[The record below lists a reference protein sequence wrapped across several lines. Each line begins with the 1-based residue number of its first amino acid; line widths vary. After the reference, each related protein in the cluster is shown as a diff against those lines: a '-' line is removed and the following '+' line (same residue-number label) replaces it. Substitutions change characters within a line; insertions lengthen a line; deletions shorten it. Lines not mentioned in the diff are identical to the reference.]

1 MSDFADAQCLLFYE
15 YRRSKGGTAMSET
28 KHTPGPWYAEKNG
41 LIWRRPP
48 SDLYENGGSVAG
60 DQPVAKAHAGW
71 YGEGLEPYPVQANAR
86 LIAAA
91 PELLEALEGCI
102 DLMDNGGTW
111 SLEDQAAARAAIAK
125 AKGEQQ

>member
-1 MSDFADAQCLLFYE
+1 
-15 YRRSKGGTAMSET
+15 MSET

-111 SLEDQAAARAAIAK
+111 SLEDQAAARAAIVK